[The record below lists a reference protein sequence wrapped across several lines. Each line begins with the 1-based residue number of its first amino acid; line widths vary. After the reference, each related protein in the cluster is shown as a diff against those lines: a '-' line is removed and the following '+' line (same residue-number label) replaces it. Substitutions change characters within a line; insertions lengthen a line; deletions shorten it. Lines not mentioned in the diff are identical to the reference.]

1 MNKKENITGGGFA
14 EAGEK
19 KPCGGFAGME
29 EKKPC
34 GSGSG
39 GYRNRL
45 WEKLKAGEKIY
56 GFSVNFPSP
65 PMIECLA
72 PGWDYVWLDGQHG
85 LMGYQE
91 LLSLSIAA
99 RAAQVSTIIRAPG
112 HDFSVLGPLMDLC
125 PQGLMAPMVNNGEE
139 AKEIASCLQFPPKG
153 RRSFWNTRMIQLAGD
168 AYYKEKTTLVIAQI
182 ETAEGVRN
190 VDGII
195 GTEGI
200 DVLMYGPAD
209 LGLSYG
215 LKPGSSRKEYPC
227 MAHAA
232 REVVRAARSAGKY
245 SMFIAGDVRE
255 ARELEEMGADIIVCG
270 SDYGF
275 LKEGAKEILDGLR
288 GEALR
293 QETGAKLSW

>member
-1 MNKKENITGGGFA
+1 
-14 EAGEK
+14 
-19 KPCGGFAGME
+19 ME
-29 EKKPC
+29 EKRMK
-34 GSGSG
+34 GSAESITKSIARSNAQSNGKG
-39 GYRNRL
+39 GYENKL
-45 WEKLKAGEKIY
+45 LEKLKAGQKVY
-56 GFSVNFPSP
+56 GFSVNFPNQA
-65 PMIECLA
+65 MIECIA

-91 LLSLSIAA
+91 ILSLSIAA

-112 HDFSVLGPLMDLC
+112 HDFSVLGPLADLC
-125 PQGLMAPMVNNGEE
+125 PEALMAPMVNNEKE
-139 AKEIASCLQFPPKG
+139 AGEIAACLQFPPRG
-153 RRSFWNTRMIQLAGD
+153 RRSFWNTRMIQIAGD

-195 GTEGI
+195 ATDGI

-215 LKPGSSRKEYPC
+215 LKPGSSRKEYEC

-232 REVVRAARSAGKY
+232 KEVVRAAKEAGKY
-245 SMFIAGDVRE
+245 SMFIAGNVEE
-255 ARELEEMGADIIVCG
+255 AKELEEMGVDIIVCG

-275 LKEGAKEILDGLR
+275 LSAGAKETLKGL
-288 GEALR
+288 
-293 QETGAKLSW
+293 KI

>member
-1 MNKKENITGGGFA
+1 MDKKEKADSGSLQGM
-14 EAGEK
+14 AGEN
-19 KPCGGFAGME
+19 PPEAYSVSCRRTA
-29 EKKPC
+29 
-34 GSGSG
+34 
-39 GYRNRL
+39 YRNEL
-45 WEKLKAGEKIY
+45 WERLKAGQKVY

-65 PMIECLA
+65 SMIECIA

-91 LLSLSIAA
+91 LLSLGIAA
-99 RAAQVSTIIRAPG
+99 RAAQISAIIRSPG

-125 PQGLMAPMVNNGEE
+125 PQGLMVPMVNNEEE
-139 AKEIASCLQFPPKG
+139 AKEIAACLQFPPKG
-153 RRSFWNTRMIQLAGD
+153 RRSFWNTRMIQIAGD
-168 AYYKEKTTLVIAQI
+168 IYYREKTTLVIAQI

-215 LKPGSSRKEYPC
+215 LEPGSSRKEYAC

-232 REVVRAARSAGKY
+232 EEVMRAARSVGKY

-275 LKEGAKEILDGLR
+275 LKESAGRTLAELKNSKRL
-288 GEALR
+288 
-293 QETGAKLSW
+293 

>member
-1 MNKKENITGGGFA
+1 MNEKENGAGKSLQSPAA
-14 EAGEK
+14 EKPSGAYLGSCEQAGYQNK
-19 KPCGGFAGME
+19 
-29 EKKPC
+29 
-34 GSGSG
+34 
-39 GYRNRL
+39 L
-45 WEKLKAGEKIY
+45 WEKLKAGEKAY

-65 PMIECLA
+65 PMVECIA

-99 RAAQVSTIIRAPG
+99 RAAQVSAIIRSPG
-112 HDFSVLGPLMDLC
+112 HDFSVLGPLADLC
-125 PQGLMAPMVNNGEE
+125 PQGLMVPMVNNGRE
-139 AKEIASCLQFPPKG
+139 AENIAACLQFPPKG

-190 VDGII
+190 VDSII
-195 GTEGI
+195 GAEGI

-215 LKPGSSRKEYPC
+215 LRPGSSRKEYAC
-227 MAHAA
+227 MAEAA
-232 REVVRAARSAGKY
+232 KEVARAAKEAGKY
-245 SMFIAGDVRE
+245 SMFIAGNAKE
-255 ARELEEMGADIIVCG
+255 AGELVELGADIIVCG

-275 LKEGAKEILDGLR
+275 LTEGAGRVLEELKNSSRPE
-288 GEALR
+288 
-293 QETGAKLSW
+293 

>member
-1 MNKKENITGGGFA
+1 MNRKENADSGSLHRA
-14 EAGEK
+14 AGEN
-19 KPCGGFAGME
+19 PSEAYSEGCECA
-29 EKKPC
+29 
-34 GSGSG
+34 
-39 GYRNRL
+39 GYRNKL
-45 WEKLKAGEKIY
+45 WEKLKTGNKVY
-56 GFSVNFPSP
+56 GFSVNFPAP
-65 PMIECLA
+65 PMIECIA

-99 RAAQVSTIIRAPG
+99 RAAQVSVIIRSPG

-125 PQGLMAPMVNNGEE
+125 PQGLMVPMVNNEEE
-139 AKEIASCLQFPPKG
+139 AKEIAACLQFPPKG

-182 ETAEGVRN
+182 ETSEGVRN
-190 VDGII
+190 VDGIV

-215 LKPGSSRKEYPC
+215 LKPGSSRKEYAC

-232 REVVRAARSAGKY
+232 EEMVRAARAAGKY
-245 SMFIAGDVRE
+245 SMFIAGDVQE

-275 LKEGAKEILDGLR
+275 LKESAGRTLAELENSKRLHSARND
-288 GEALR
+288 
-293 QETGAKLSW
+293 

>member
-1 MNKKENITGGGFA
+1 MSEKENSEGKSLQSTDA
-14 EAGEK
+14 EV
-19 KPCGGFAGME
+19 PCGE
-29 EKKPC
+29 NSC
-34 GSGSG
+34 GGERD

-45 WEKLKAGEKIY
+45 WEKLKAGEKVY

-65 PMIECLA
+65 PMIECIA

-99 RAAQVSTIIRAPG
+99 RAAQTSTIIRSPG
-112 HDFSVLGPLMDLC
+112 HDFSVLGPLADLC
-125 PQGLMAPMVNNGEE
+125 PQGLMVPMVNSSKE
-139 AKEIASCLQFPPKG
+139 AEMIASCLQFPPKG
-153 RRSFWNTRMIQLAGD
+153 QRSFWNTRMIQLAGD
-168 AYYKEKTTLVIAQI
+168 AYYKERTTLAIAQI

-195 GTEGI
+195 GTDGI

-215 LKPGSSRKEYPC
+215 LKPGSSRKEYAC

-232 REVVRAARSAGKY
+232 KEVIRAAKAAGKY
-245 SMFIAGDVRE
+245 SMFIAGNMQE
-255 ARELEEMGADIIVCG
+255 AGELAEMGADIIVCG

-275 LKEGAKEILDGLR
+275 LREGAGRTLEGLR
-288 GEALR
+288 RSKKEESL
-293 QETGAKLSW
+293 

>member
-1 MNKKENITGGGFA
+1 MDKKEKADSGSIQGMV
-14 EAGEK
+14 GEK
-19 KPCGGFAGME
+19 PPEAYSVSCRRTA
-29 EKKPC
+29 
-34 GSGSG
+34 
-39 GYRNRL
+39 YRNEL
-45 WEKLKAGEKIY
+45 WEKLKAGQKVY

-65 PMIECLA
+65 SMIECIA

-85 LMGYQE
+85 LMAYQE

-99 RAAQVSTIIRAPG
+99 RAAQISAIIRSPG
-112 HDFSVLGPLMDLC
+112 HDFSVLGPLMDLG
-125 PQGLMAPMVNNGEE
+125 PQGLMVPMVNNEEE
-139 AKEIASCLQFPPKG
+139 AKEIAACLQFPPKG
-153 RRSFWNTRMIQLAGD
+153 RRSFWNTRMIQIAGD
-168 AYYKEKTTLVIAQI
+168 TYYREKTTLVIAQI

-200 DVLMYGPAD
+200 DILMYGPAD

-215 LKPGSSRKEYPC
+215 LEPGGSRKEYAC

-232 REVVRAARSAGKY
+232 EEVMRAARSVGKY

-275 LKEGAKEILDGLR
+275 LKESAGRTLAELKNSKRLHSARKD
-288 GEALR
+288 
-293 QETGAKLSW
+293 